1 MKENVLDVL
10 AYLFDNYWDN
20 EANLESDEETLTCE
34 LEQAGFCS
42 KEISK
47 AFLWLEE
54 LAGIKIE
61 EYEQLKSVNPG
72 ARCFAP
78 EEMDK
83 FDLPS
88 RQCLLQ
94 LIGQGHLDFPKLEII
109 IDRAMAL
116 GCQEINL
123 EDMKQVIALVIFN
136 LPEDESDTLW
146 AEELFFNA
154 TGDFEETSSG
164 ALLLH

>member
-20 EANLESDEETLTCE
+20 EASLEADESELACE
-34 LEQAGFCS
+34 LEQAGFDAS
-42 KEISK
+42 EINK
-47 AFLWLEE
+47 AFVWLEE
-54 LAGIKIE
+54 LAG
-61 EYEQLKSVNPG
+61 LKLEDYASLAGVSPSL
-72 ARCFAP
+72 RCFAP
-78 EEMDK
+78 EELEK
-83 FDLPS
+83 FDFES

-94 LIGQGHLDFPKLEII
+94 LVSQGHLDFPKLEII

-136 LPEDESDTLW
+136 LPEDEADTHW
-146 AEELFFNA
+146 AEELFFDA
-154 TGDFEETSSG
+154 ASEREDASG
-164 ALLLH
+164 VFVLH